1 MPTPTIDVSSV
12 LNSVLP
18 EDFVS
23 FTVDLDLDDGE
34 AERIA
39 AAMEINERR
48 AQVEN
53 PEGLRHA
60 RAL

>member
-1 MPTPTIDVSSV
+1 MPNPLIDVSAALAAPV
-12 LNSVLP
+12 P

-23 FTVDLDLDDGE
+23 YLVDLGDDGE
-34 AERIA
+34 AERAA

-48 AQVEN
+48 AQVEDA
-53 PEGLRHA
+53 EGLRRA

>member
-1 MPTPTIDVSSV
+1 MPNPMIDVSSV
-12 LNSVLP
+12 LASPVP

-23 FTVDLDLDDGE
+23 FTLDLDDGE
-34 AERIA
+34 AARIA

-53 PEGLRHA
+53 PEGLRRA

>member
-1 MPTPTIDVSSV
+1 MPNPMIDVSSV
-12 LNSVLP
+12 LASPVP

-23 FTVDLDLDDGE
+23 YTIDLDDGE

-39 AAMEINERR
+39 AAMAINERR

-53 PEGLRHA
+53 PEGLRRA

>member
-1 MPTPTIDVSSV
+1 MPTPTIDVSSA
-12 LNSVLP
+12 LNSALP

-23 FTVDLDLDDGE
+23 FTVDLDDGE
-34 AERIA
+34 AERVA

>member
-1 MPTPTIDVSSV
+1 MPTPTIDVSSA
-12 LNSVLP
+12 LNSALP